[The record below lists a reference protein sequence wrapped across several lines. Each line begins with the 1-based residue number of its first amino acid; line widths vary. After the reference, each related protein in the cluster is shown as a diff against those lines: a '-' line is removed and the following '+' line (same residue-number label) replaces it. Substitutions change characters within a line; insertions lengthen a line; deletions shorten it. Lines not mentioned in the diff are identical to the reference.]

1 MSTARSIP
9 AGGPVSADD
18 GAEPAWSPEIL
29 QAVFNDAPFLTGLL
43 SPEGRIL
50 KVGRRALGERG
61 YQREQV
67 LGLFFWDAPTWRGSA
82 EVRDRLRAAFAEAR
96 EGRRYQAIL
105 PFLAA
110 DGSARWTDLTLSP
123 VTGADGQLLS
133 VIALGH
139 DVTARVRA
147 EQNLASVQG
156 RLDSAL
162 MAADIGTYEWDVVAD
177 RLFADRNLARLFGI
191 ALDAEGSA
199 PLADFMA
206 VIHPDD
212 RERIGA
218 QVRHSVETARPFE
231 EDYRI
236 TPREG
241 AERWVN
247 SRGRMITDAG
257 GRVVRF
263 VGVVTDITRHKDAE
277 REREAIAE
285 RLRRLTA
292 IHETVLSSINDFA
305 YVWDLEGRFLYA
317 NRPLLK
323 LYGRTLDEV
332 VGKTFIEVG
341 YPAWHAEMHLREIAQ
356 VVATRQPYQGE
367 IFFRGESGDSG
378 VFDYI
383 FVPVF
388 GKDGRVEAVA
398 GTTRDV
404 SAHKRREAR
413 DRLLVALDDAMRP
426 LTDPMEITQAGARI
440 LGEHLAVNRCAYAD
454 VEDDQNTFNLTGDFN
469 REVPSIVGR
478 YRFDQFGDECLR
490 LMREG
495 RPYIVADTE
504 TDPRV
509 AAVRGS
515 YRATLIR
522 AVICVPLHKAGRFVA
537 AMAVHQKTV
546 REWQASDVE
555 VVLAVANRCWESIE
569 RSRIVRVLAAS
580 EQRLTQ
586 AVAELGRASRAKDDF
601 LATLSH
607 ELRTPLNPVLLLA
620 SEAARDASL
629 APEVRES
636 FEVIRKNVE
645 LEARLIDDLLDL
657 TSIVRGK
664 LVVRKEVRELDVILA
679 DAVAAVRTEF
689 ELRGVMLEVRPGAGG
704 LRVFADEV
712 RLAQVFINLLKNAAK
727 FTAAGGT
734 VTLEVAKE
742 GAFAAVRI
750 SDPGIGMTASELGRV
765 FDAFEQGDHAGDA
778 RMPRFGG
785 LGLGL
790 AIAQRLV
797 QAHGGEITAVSAGR
811 DRGSSFMVKLPLH
824 EGDAVESPGRTR
836 PVPAAPV
843 PAGQAG
849 RRILLVEDHEATR
862 QALERLLRQR
872 GFEVIATTSVGEARA
887 RARDGR
893 FDLVLS
899 DIGLADGD
907 GAVLMSEL
915 RDVYGLKGIA
925 LTGYGMEEDVE
936 RYRASGFVSHLT
948 KPVRMDALEA
958 LIREIL
964 G

>member
-1 MSTARSIP
+1 MPTDLTTPIDKA
-9 AGGPVSADD
+9 VSASI
-18 GAEPAWSPEIL
+18 GTGPAWSAAEL
-29 QAVFNDAPFLTGLL
+29 QAVFNEAPFLTAIM
-43 SPEGRIL
+43 SPDGRIL
-50 KVGRRALGERG
+50 EVGRRALGEHGYVSEQMRG
-61 YQREQV
+61 
-67 LGLFFWDAPTWRGSA
+67 LCFWAAPMWRGSA
-82 EVRDRLRAAFAEAR
+82 EVQDKLRAAFAEAR
-96 EGRRYQAIL
+96 HGRRFQEVV
-105 PFLAA
+105 PFYGA
-110 DGSARWTDLTLSP
+110 DGAPRSTDLTLSP
-123 VTGADGQLLS
+123 VSGPDGRLLH

-139 DVTARVRA
+139 DVTARVEA
-147 EQNLASVQG
+147 ERNLAAVQS

-162 MAADIGTYEWDVVAD
+162 MAADVATYEWDVVAD

-191 ALDAEGSA
+191 TLDAEGAA
-199 PLADFMA
+199 PLADFVA
-206 VIHPDD
+206 VIHPED
-212 RERIGA
+212 RDRVMGAVQQSVKTGHPFEQDYRVDPPGGA
-218 QVRHSVETARPFE
+218 Q
-231 EDYRI
+231 
-236 TPREG
+236 
-241 AERWVN
+241 RWVN
-247 SRGRMITDAG
+247 SHGRMVVDAA
-257 GRVVRF
+257 GRVTRF
-263 VGVVTDITRHKDAE
+263 VGVVTDITGQKQAE
-277 REREAIAE
+277 RDREAIAD

-292 IHETVLSSINDFA
+292 IHETVLSSVNDFA

-323 LYGRTLDEV
+323 LYGRTLEEV
-332 VGKTFIEVG
+332 VGKTFIELG

-367 IFFRGESGDSG
+367 VFFRGESGNSG

-388 GKDGRVEAVA
+388 GVDGRVEAVA

-404 SAHKRREAR
+404 TARKRGEAR

-426 LTDPMEITQAGARI
+426 LTDPMEITQAGAQL

-478 YRFDQFGDECLR
+478 YRFDQFGEECLR
-490 LMREG
+490 LMRAG
-495 RPYIVADTE
+495 QPYIVSDAE
-504 TDPRV
+504 ADPRT
-509 AAVRGS
+509 AAVRDS

-522 AVICVPLHKAGRFVA
+522 SVICVPLHKAGRFVA

-546 REWQASDVE
+546 REWQPSDVE
-555 VVLAVANRCWESIE
+555 LVVAVANRCWESIE
-569 RSRIVRVLAAS
+569 RARIIRALGAS

-620 SEAARDASL
+620 SESARDSAL
-629 APEVRES
+629 APEIRDS

-664 LVVRKEVRELDVILA
+664 LVIRKEVRELDVILD

-689 ELRGVMLEVRPGAGG
+689 ELRGVMLSVSAGPRG
-704 LRVFADEV
+704 LRVYADEV

-727 FTAAGGT
+727 FTAPGGT
-734 VTLEVAKE
+734 VVLRVVEEGTRVAV
-742 GAFAAVRI
+742 GI
-750 SDPGIGMTASELGRV
+750 TDSGIGMTPAELGRV
-765 FDAFEQGDHAGDA
+765 FDAFEQGDHAGDST
-778 RMPRFGG
+778 MPRFGG

-797 QAHGGEITAVSAGR
+797 SAHHGEIAAVSAGR
-811 DRGSSFMVKLPLH
+811 GQGSAFTVTLPLFTG
-824 EGDAVESPGRTR
+824 EAPKSFKLESAG
-836 PVPAAPV
+836 PA
-843 PAGQAG
+843 PATHAG

-862 QALERLLRQR
+862 QALEKLLRHR
-872 GFEVIATTSVGEARA
+872 EFEVVSAGSIAEARRLA
-887 RARDGR
+887 GERR

-907 GAVLMSEL
+907 GAVLMREL
-915 RDVYGLKGIA
+915 RDVHGLKGIA
-925 LTGYGMEEDVE
+925 LTGYGMEEDLE
-936 RYRASGFVSHLT
+936 RYRASGFVAHLT
-948 KPVRMDALEA
+948 KPVRIEA
-958 LIREIL
+958 LDSLLQDVL
-964 G
+964 GER